1 MLNSETIG
9 YRDYKTIDI
18 DLYNEANLR
27 GPKPEDLLDEKDP
40 EDYDKSKFFK
50 DIVVNMMNNIS

>member
-9 YRDYKTIDI
+9 YTEEKMLDH
-18 DLYNEANLR
+18 YNDTNLR

-40 EDYDKSKFFK
+40 EDYDKTKFFK
-50 DIVVNMMNNIS
+50 DIVLNMMNNIS